1 MIVWRVGIPHQ
12 VNGSDCGIYVLYYIR
27 MLAMNANM
35 SMDPSQA
42 LMLRKVLVAELK
54 LGVLLHMGAGLNAGQ
69 AAESVSPASECAMSG
84 VPLRQR
90 RVRPRA
96 EPCVDKVD
104 IESSQE
110 ARAIPDSALDDQRS
124 INTLLRWSSRAES
137 GRRRPGRPRRVSPE
151 IAATPP
157 PVVPEAAQ
165 PPNAKPFAV
174 GALPAAA
181 PPARCN
187 DARWGA
193 TAPPTAAPPAAPA
206 LPGAPT
212 APAAPD
218 APPPPAAPDAP
229 PPPAAPPNRKV
240 ASNRHF
246 QEEWRIELP
255 WLRLSTYGCMYC
267 SLCVERGCANSLAR
281 RGGSGDGIGTRDMKL
296 ATVKAHA
303 KTHHERDLLGP
314 QEAPLVRSFTSQL
327 DGHNVHLR
335 LLFQNVY
342 YLAKKRCPLRHVPD
356 LCNLGVLQ
364 GIPLHSSYRNH
375 IAAGDMLVCLAAA
388 VRSTWIPAARVSVK
402 LALALDESTSIDM
415 EGMLIL
421 YLRYLH
427 FGRPRL
433 RFWKIMSV
441 TDKGAEGIFEKLQQ
455 AFEEDDMPV
464 HAVAAL
470 STDGANV
477 MLGCHSGIAARI
489 KAAWNPTALVTH
501 CIAHR
506 GALCAAASSKEHP
519 LPLSEWFE
527 RCLRDIIFYFSNST
541 TRCTALADLQNYLE
555 IDALKM
561 LKLHNVRWL
570 SREACTARLLHNY
583 QALVLEFKMDAD
595 AHRPTSEAGTSA
607 GGIWAYMVSHLFVFC
622 LCAYAD
628 ILAKLALISRLFQL
642 QVITYTVVTQA
653 VKSLKSYLRA
663 TYLESANMGG
673 LHLQGELMPLA
684 TKCISDVM
692 KTTYKFRNTTVN
704 FNRGEHEAAK
714 KGVREYVEAVIKE
727 FESRFPDDQLM
738 TALEIF
744 DPRLLPQSRS
754 AWKQCNATYGA
765 KEMEVLC
772 AEFGKVHVTTPITK
786 QKQRSASL
794 THEAVVRASIVRH
807 EWELLRNQLFDAW
820 IGHLQ
825 DNAPLATPDAR
836 EMAIDAFIDSFYK
849 PILEGASY
857 KELRILVAIWRVQLL
872 SSVECERGFSMMAL
886 IKTKLSNRMSATILD
901 ARMQISI
908 EGPPLNESDG
918 LLSAIIDDAIERWK
932 EVCKRNVRKSH
943 PGVAGRKPKAV
954 RDVRVLAQSSLARSE
969 SDHNATVPTAVRIMQ
984 TDEFDDQDDEDY
996 SVPSADG
1003 DHGEDRLDLPSQEEI
1018 LGAVAPFRPPEG
1030 WQVEPAPPT
1039 GDWKP
1044 EKHAW
1049 SGLKIAHKFD
1059 NGWSRCLGTYK
1070 ELYGGY
1076 DKKCKGRHKVKY
1088 TDGYDGYHELAAQTY
1103 GMCGLWVILKA
1114 VPRESIQATSQ
1125 SNQAASAAPK
1135 AATSFEQEHTKVA
1148 ASTTNYPVFDAA
1160 RQRKPPAEP
1169 SKPPAQGQSTASA
1182 SAPPPWSGAGPQDKK
1197 PLASDSTK
1205 PTPQTHDDTA
1215 KRYER
1220 RAARKAEIPKN
1231 CLLVIFDVE
1240 HTGVFKGESLTD
1252 AEVWQLGATML
1263 LCTEGSTSPINGIET
1278 GSGFKSLVH
1287 STRRLALGIDAN
1299 GNRVG
1304 ALAIAEKAGVT
1315 SVMLTEAPK
1324 LPVVMDNWLSII
1336 KAARAKCT
1344 LSGGEQIPVVLGGHH
1359 AHTVDFRC
1367 LLANTERVRGRGVEW
1382 LQAAGV
1388 VGVLDT
1394 LKLAKDLPS
1403 AVKLLL
1409 PRTEKRGAASAKNE
1423 YLYSALV
1430 PDNEKKALRWHDAF
1444 DDACGTAQWLGTQAA
1459 QEVLRG
1465 YASGVANEA
1474 YKSIEIALHELG
1486 LGMTS
1491 M

>member
-1 MIVWRVGIPHQ
+1 
-12 VNGSDCGIYVLYYIR
+12 
-27 MLAMNANM
+27 
-35 SMDPSQA
+35 
-42 LMLRKVLVAELK
+42 
-54 LGVLLHMGAGLNAGQ
+54 
-69 AAESVSPASECAMSG
+69 
-84 VPLRQR
+84 
-90 RVRPRA
+90 
-96 EPCVDKVD
+96 
-104 IESSQE
+104 
-110 ARAIPDSALDDQRS
+110 
-124 INTLLRWSSRAES
+124 
-137 GRRRPGRPRRVSPE
+137 
-151 IAATPP
+151 
-157 PVVPEAAQ
+157 
-165 PPNAKPFAV
+165 
-174 GALPAAA
+174 
-181 PPARCN
+181 
-187 DARWGA
+187 
-193 TAPPTAAPPAAPA
+193 
-206 LPGAPT
+206 
-212 APAAPD
+212 
-218 APPPPAAPDAP
+218 
-229 PPPAAPPNRKV
+229 
-240 ASNRHF
+240 
-246 QEEWRIELP
+246 
-255 WLRLSTYGCMYC
+255 
-267 SLCVERGCANSLAR
+267 
-281 RGGSGDGIGTRDMKL
+281 MKL

-327 DGHNVHLR
+327 EGHNVHLR

-342 YLAKKRCPLRHVPD
+342 YLAKKRCPLRHLPD
-356 LCNLGVLQ
+356 LCHLGMLQ

-375 IAAGDMLVCLAAA
+375 IAAADMLLCLAAS
-388 VRSTWIPAARVSVK
+388 VRATWIPAARASVK

-519 LPLSEWFE
+519 HPLSEWFE

-583 QALVLEFKMDAD
+583 QALVLEFRMDAD

-684 TKCISDVM
+684 AKCISDVA

-704 FNRGEHEAAK
+704 FNRDEHEAAK
-714 KGVREYVEAVIKE
+714 KGVRKYVEAVIKE
-727 FESRFPDDQLM
+727 FELRFPDDQLM
-738 TALEIF
+738 SALEIF

-794 THEAVVRASIVRH
+794 THEAVVRASVVRH

-825 DNAPLATPDAR
+825 ANVHLATPDDR
-836 EMAIDAFIDSFYK
+836 EMAIDAFIDTFYK
-849 PILEGASY
+849 PVLEGASY
-857 KELRILVAIWRVQLL
+857 KELRNLVAIWRVQLL

-969 SDHNATVPTAVRIMQ
+969 SDHNATLPTAVRIMQ
-984 TDEFDDQDDEDY
+984 TDEFDDQDDDDEDS
-996 SVPSADG
+996 SVPFPDG
-1003 DHGEDRLDLPSQEEI
+1003 DHGEDRLDLPSQEEL

-1070 ELYGGY
+1070 ELYSGY
-1076 DKKCKGRHKVKY
+1076 DKKCRGRHKVKY
-1088 TDGYDGYHELAAQTY
+1088 ADGYDGYHELAAQTY
-1103 GMCGLWVILKA
+1103 GMCGLWVILKV
-1114 VPRESIQATSQ
+1114 VPRESNQAASQ

-1135 AATSFEQEHTKVA
+1135 ATATTFEQEHTKEA
-1148 ASTTNYPVFDAA
+1148 ASTTNYAVFDAA
-1160 RQRKPPAEP
+1160 RRSKP
-1169 SKPPAQGQSTASA
+1169 SKPPDQGQSTASA
-1182 SAPPPWSGAGPQDKK
+1182 RAPPPLSGDPQQDKK
-1197 PLASDSTK
+1197 PLAHDSA
-1205 PTPQTHDDTA
+1205 TPIPQALEGTA
-1215 KRYER
+1215 ERYQR
-1220 RAARKAEIPKN
+1220 RVARKAVILIPKAYV
-1231 CLLVIFDVE
+1231 LVIFDVE
-1240 HTGVFKGESLTD
+1240 HTGAFKGEFLKD
-1252 AEVWQLGATML
+1252 AEIWQIGSTIL
-1263 LCTEGSTSPINGIET
+1263 LCTDGRTTPIHGTQT
-1278 GSGFKSLVH
+1278 GFNSLVH
-1287 STRRLALGIDAN
+1287 STRKMAVGRDKD

-1304 ALAIAEKAGVT
+1304 ALAIAEQAGVT
-1315 SVMLTEAPK
+1315 SAMLLLAPK
-1324 LPVVMDNWLSII
+1324 VEDVARMWLAVIR
-1336 KAARAKCT
+1336 AARSA
-1344 LSGGEQIPVVLGGHH
+1344 LNQLPVVLGGHH
-1359 AHTVDFRC
+1359 AHSVDFNC
-1367 LLANTERVRGRGVEW
+1367 FMHNMERVKGQGMEW

-1388 VGVLDT
+1388 IGVLDT
-1394 LKLAKDLPS
+1394 LKLAKDLPL
-1403 AVKLLL
+1403 AVKNLL
-1409 PRTEKRGAASAKNE
+1409 PRTVKRGAASAKNE
-1423 YLYSALV
+1423 YLYMALV
-1430 PDNEKKALRWHDAF
+1430 PEAERKAMHWHDAY
-1444 DDACGTAQWLGTQAA
+1444 DDACATAAWLGSDAA
-1459 QEVLRG
+1459 QGVLTA
-1465 YASGVANEA
+1465 YAAGNTNEA
-1474 YKSIEIALHELG
+1474 YWPIEKALHELNMG
-1486 LGMTS
+1486 GTS
-1491 M
+1491 ADR